1 MVRVALVGCG
11 FMGRM
16 HYSRWSAIDGVEVTA
31 ICHTDTD
38 RLKRENTASGNI
50 EVDGAAIEFNKL
62 SLYSD
67 FAEMLAEGGLDAVSI
82 TLPTDLH
89 AAFSIKALEA
99 GLHVLCEK
107 PMALNVAQCD
117 NMIAAAKRSGK
128 NLQIGHCIRFWPEY
142 AKAKEMVDSG
152 EYGKVVA
159 ATFRRLGSIP
169 TWSRSN
175 WFTDEG
181 RSGGMALDLHI
192 HDTDFVQ
199 YLLGMPRAVRS
210 FGAKS
215 LGLGLTHVVT
225 QYLYGDDRMIT
236 AEGSWQMM
244 PSFGFE
250 MSFNI
255 EMEKATLVY
264 DNTREPAFKVCPP
277 TGEAFTPELQKAD
290 GYSLE
295 MAHFVKAIRGE
306 KVKRVTTLEQSRN
319 SVRIVEAEKES
330 AETGKSVSLE

>member
-1 MVRVALVGCG
+1 MLRVGIVGCG

-16 HYSRWSAIDGVEVTA
+16 HYSRWLAIDGVEITA
-31 ICHTDTD
+31 ICHTDPD
-38 RLKRENTASGNI
+38 RLKEEYGTSGSI
-50 EVDGAAIEFNKL
+50 EVDGAAIEFDKL
-62 SLYSD
+62 RLYSNSD
-67 FAEMLAEGGLDAVSI
+67 EMLAEGDLDAVSI

-89 AAFSIKALEA
+89 AECSIKALEA

-117 NMIAAAKRSGK
+117 NMIAAAKRNGK
-128 NLQIGHCIRFWPEY
+128 TLHIGHCIRFWPEY

-192 HDTDFVQ
+192 HDTDYAQ
-199 YLLGMPRAVRS
+199 YLLGMPHAVRS

-225 QYLYGDDRMIT
+225 QYLYGDDRIIT

-255 EMEKATLVY
+255 VLEKATLVY

-277 TGEAFTPELQKAD
+277 AGKAFTPEVEKGD

-295 MAHFVKAIRGE
+295 IAHFAKAIRGE
-306 KVKRVTTLEQSRN
+306 KVKEVTTLEQSRN
-319 SVRIVEAEKES
+319 SVRIVGAEKES
-330 AETGKSVSLE
+330 ARTGKRISLT